1 VIIQLDLINREEQWA
16 IERLLGRR
24 IHRGKEEFL
33 VRWKGFDS
41 SEDQW
46 KKEEDLFG
54 LEKQIADLRWQTTG
68 EEPARKW
75 QRQSKGS

>member
-1 VIIQLDLINREEQWA
+1 MQPDLIDGEERWA
-16 IERLLGRR
+16 VEQLLARR

-54 LEKQIADLRWQTTG
+54 LEEQIADLRRRTTE

-75 QRQSKGS
+75 RRQSKGS